1 MLVLGID
8 PGSKRIGFGFV
19 EKTGGQLK
27 FVTADLL
34 VRPKNLLE
42 IKNQITSLIEKYKPN
57 LLAVEKLYF
66 SKNQKTALDVAE
78 ARGVIILSA
87 LEKNLTIAE
96 FTPNEIKS
104 AVTGYGLADKKAVAK
119 MVRLSLNEP
128 ELNVIDDVTDALAIA
143 ITATSQVLKT
153 LD

>member
-19 EKTGGQLK
+19 KKTNNQLEL
-27 FVTADLL
+27 VAADLL
-34 VRPKNLLE
+34 IRPKNLLE
-42 IKNQITSLIEKYKPN
+42 IKNQIVSLIEKYNPT
-57 LLAVEKLYF
+57 LIAIEKLYF

-87 LEKNLTIAE
+87 LEKNLPVAE

-128 ELNVIDDVTDALAIA
+128 RLNVIDDVTDALAIA
-143 ITATSQVLKT
+143 ITATSKVLKT
-153 LD
+153 SD